1 MLGAPGWL
9 SRLSIR
15 HWLRS
20 RSQCPGAESQ
30 VRLPAQRE
38 VCFSLCFSFFLRCS
52 PLLVISHSLSIKLK
66 KKKHNYKCCKA
77 RDYLCGI
84 GFIWCSHEHTGT
96 QWTFHVLFPTY
107 VLQGMWF
114 FIIDSLFL
122 LENQIRE
129 PENYIQGKI
138 IWYFQYIFPML
149 SGFCER
155 RQNSNPIKLGK
166 FESQN
171 FR

>member
-1 MLGAPGWL
+1 MAQSVKYPSLAQVTIPVSWGWVPSQAPCSAGSL
-9 SRLSIR
+9 L
-15 HWLRS
+15 
-20 RSQCPGAESQ
+20 
-30 VRLPAQRE
+30 LP
-38 VCFSLCFSFFLRCS
+38 LLLLLS
-52 PLLVISHSLSIKLK
+52 PLLPPACDLSLSLHQIK